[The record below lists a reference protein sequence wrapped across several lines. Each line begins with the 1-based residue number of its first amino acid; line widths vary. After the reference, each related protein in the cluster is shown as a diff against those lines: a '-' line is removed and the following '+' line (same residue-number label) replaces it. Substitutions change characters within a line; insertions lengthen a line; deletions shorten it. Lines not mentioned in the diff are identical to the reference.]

1 MTPEDAPLGTPVF
14 PGVAEARQVRCQL
27 SSLILV
33 MRTARVSST
42 PQRRGVPGR
51 RGQCWMVSQR
61 PRHDTQATPGQL
73 THHETERRCKIE
85 SVVTILV
92 VLQRSGRVRFA
103 TLGVESGSW
112 VGAALRSPR
121 PCAPTRA
128 RRHSRRGL
136 LPPAPIQECS
146 PPRRDAGQRRQR
158 RILPAA
164 CSFARRRRV
173 HGRIAGKRPGT
184 SSRTAPGRVVARG
197 RRPGGASRGPT
208 SAAGRVLHRP
218 SAHPLIWPASLIG
231 WIGER
236 AHGQLLTR
244 VRARTGWSMR
254 CAPAKRWSRVRIVHR
269 GGLRRTTTDDTPVFA
284 SLGRIP
290 GNSGA

>member
-1 MTPEDAPLGTPVF
+1 VRRASCRRCARSSGDLGRVLLRSDVSLLLVCGRAERF
-14 PGVAEARQVRCQL
+14 AAGGRGVATGVLWRRVQGMWAGF
-27 SSLILV
+27 LV
-33 MRTARVSST
+33 S
-42 PQRRGVPGR
+42 
-51 RGQCWMVSQR
+51 
-61 PRHDTQATPGQL
+61 
-73 THHETERRCKIE
+73 I
-85 SVVTILV
+85 VTILV

-173 HGRIAGKRPGT
+173 HGRIGGKRPGT